1 MAGADRRY
9 TVEEMLDYFDDN
21 FDIPDD
27 GVNSAIEGLNEE
39 DFDEENDLLPEVADS
54 PDEDDEDINLI
65 ALDIVENGVQE
76 NSRGRPSNASLNDFG
91 WSSER
96 SDVDIPGFSQAV
108 GPTNIMPR
116 ELSAVD
122 FFQLFISN
130 RMLGNILRETNRCAC
145 QSLQARNKDVDCW
158 KDISLEELKAFL
170 GLLIWMIIHKLP
182 TLRDYWLYDWVLG
195 VPAFAKVM
203 PWN

>member
-1 MAGADRRY
+1 MLHH
-9 TVEEMLDYFDDN
+9 EEILDYLDNN

-116 ELSAVD
+116 ESSAID
-122 FFQLFISN
+122 FFQL
-130 RMLGNILRETNRCAC
+130 RPLRSMTTSFQTTSFHPLVTSFHQTVTSFQRIVTSF
-145 QSLQARNKDVDCW
+145 QV
-158 KDISLEELKAFL
+158 
-170 GLLIWMIIHKLP
+170 
-182 TLRDYWLYDWVLG
+182 
-195 VPAFAKVM
+195 
-203 PWN
+203 